1 MIDFNSLKQFS
12 ELQQKDVTE
21 NLIPIASE
29 KEMLNANFVTE
40 HTYKVIMRPAAGRY
54 GSAISKVRIYTND
67 DTDYL
72 VKSELLENTS
82 SKTVFKI
89 TGNTDKEYVFPLTI
103 TAGSTYGGDDTYKPI
118 KSFLDGGNVWVWLS
132 AGGWY
137 IPLTY
142 EFECRNISTF
152 QFQPNWN
159 GHGND
164 GRYGSACIIQVYCDD
179 KLVFDQPLN
188 GLQSRSRI
196 NLKFSDYET
205 CTSFVDVSPD
215 SWY

>member
-1 MIDFNSLKQFS
+1 MIDFNSLNKFLEKQIDDIS
-12 ELQQKDVTE
+12 E
-21 NLIPIASE
+21 NIIPIASE
-29 KEMLNANFVTE
+29 KEMLDANFVTA
-40 HTYKVIMRPAAGRY
+40 HTYKIIMKPAAGRY

-72 VKSELLENTS
+72 VKSELLENTR

-103 TAGSTYGGDDTYKPI
+103 TAGSTYGGTYNPI
-118 KSFLDGGNVWVWLS
+118 NSFLDGGNVWVWLS

-159 GHGND
+159 GYD
-164 GRYGSACIIQVYCDD
+164 GRYGTECIVQVYCDD
-179 KLVFDQPLN
+179 KLVFDQTISR
-188 GLQSRSRI
+188 LQSRSRI

-205 CTSFVDVSPD
+205 CTSFVDISPD